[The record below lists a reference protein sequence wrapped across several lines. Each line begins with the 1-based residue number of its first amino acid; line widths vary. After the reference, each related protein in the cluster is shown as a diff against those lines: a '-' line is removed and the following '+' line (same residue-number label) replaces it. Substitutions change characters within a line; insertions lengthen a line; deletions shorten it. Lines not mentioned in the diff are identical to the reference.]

1 MRSVILRPM
10 INRLGL
16 VLGMAGVLA
25 AGMLAAAQEPAILR
39 VGLLDSADS
48 PAGRGAQMA
57 IAEINGA
64 GGLLGPDGRV
74 YAFELLSVPVTTAD
88 EVRSGLQALAE
99 RDVLAILGPDD
110 TAVTLAVFNELR
122 ALARPVLTAATGD
135 SITIADTADFIFRS
149 RAPEQVYTQAAATF
163 LLERIRAQQIVIV
176 QAGEGTAESV
186 TTFMAAL
193 SSRNIVPRSTLQWNE
208 PDNLDNLLANLRNL
222 NPDTIAVWGQ
232 AEAAADLLVALRGA
246 GWEGTYFYRDAD
258 RPAFQE
264 IVRSALGPRL
274 GSVVGVTNWA
284 PGVRSAPS
292 DRFLRRYVTT
302 FGAVPDGLSAATY
315 DAVYLL
321 AAGIEVAGPA
331 PEQVRQGLQRLE
343 SRVGVQG
350 TFTPGR
356 FVIGETI
363 NAVVLFELNAYA
375 VPQVLSLYVNSLL
388 VPNPG
393 EEAVVLQ
400 TPVPPTPT
408 VTPTITPTATPEGV
422 YAIVQ
427 SARLNVRT
435 GPGLTYDV
443 IGQLQAGDVVFPVGA
458 NADFSWLVVP
468 FRGSTGWVA
477 TYLVDLRG
485 PRNLLPVI
493 VPPPSPTPVIT
504 ATPSPVP
511 LADLIVLSAS
521 VEPVRPISGQQFLV
535 RAVIRNQGV
544 VTSVETALAASFQP
558 GEVYTS
564 APIMPLAPGQST
576 EVFLTPTVS
585 GSGTYTVQLVTD
597 LNNLVNE
604 GPAGEANNLYPVTYT
619 LDRAVLRA
627 GAAVLA
633 PGQEHDMM
641 GSGTS
646 ILRWDGVTL
655 SALNGAQVAVLPG
668 VTWGGLYYDLLLG
681 VAGGGVPRASLPTG
695 AVVGLITAPEGYR
708 GALRIDGYDGDTIR
722 YTFRVYTP

>member
-1 MRSVILRPM
+1 MRSMMV
-10 INRLGL
+10 RL
-16 VLGMAGVLA
+16 VVVMVAMLA
-25 AGMLAAAQEPAILR
+25 LSMLAAAQGPTILR
-39 VGLLDSADS
+39 LGLLGSADS

-110 TAVTLAVFNELR
+110 TAVTLAVFNDLR

-149 RAPEQVYTQAAATF
+149 RAPEQVYAQAAATF
-163 LLERIRAQQIVIV
+163 LLERLRAQNVVII

-186 TTFMAAL
+186 ATFTAAL
-193 SSRNIVPRSTLQWNE
+193 GSRNIVPRSTLQWNDPE
-208 PDNLDNLLANLRNL
+208 ALDSLLANLRSL
-222 NPDTIAVWGQ
+222 NPEVVAVWGGV
-232 AEAAADLLVALRGA
+232 EAAADLLVALRGA

-258 RPAFQE
+258 QLPFQE
-264 IVRSALGPRL
+264 AIRSALGPRL
-274 GSVVGVTNWA
+274 GSVVGVTNWT

-302 FGAVPDGLSAATY
+302 FGAVPDGLSAAFY

-321 AAGIEVAGPA
+321 AAGIEAAGPA
-331 PEQVRQGLQRLE
+331 PEQVRQGLQGLE

-363 NAVVLFELNAYA
+363 NAAAVFELNAYA
-375 VPQVLSLYVNSLL
+375 IPQVLSLVVNNQL

-393 EEAVVLQ
+393 EDTVSLQ
-400 TPVPPTPT
+400 TPVAATPT
-408 VTPTITPTATPEGV
+408 VSPTPSPTATPEGV
-422 YAIVQ
+422 YGIVQ
-427 SARLNVRT
+427 SQRLNVRT
-435 GPGLTYDV
+435 GPGLNYEV
-443 IGQLQAGDVVFPVGA
+443 IGQLQGGETIFPVGA
-458 NADFSWLVVP
+458 NADFTWLVVP
-468 FRGSTGWVA
+468 FRGATGWVA
-477 TYLVDLRG
+477 AYLVDLRG
-485 PRNLLPVI
+485 DRNLLPII

-504 ATPSPVP
+504 PTPSPAP
-511 LADLIVLSAS
+511 LADLIVISAS
-521 VEPVRPISGQQFLV
+521 IEPVRPISGQQFLV
-535 RAVIRNQGV
+535 RAVVRNQGV
-544 VTSVETALAASFQP
+544 VNSVETALAASFQP

-564 APIMPLAPGQST
+564 APILPLAPGQSI
-576 EVFLTPTVS
+576 EVFLTPTVN

-604 GPAGEANNLYPVTYT
+604 GPVGEANNLYPVTYT

-627 GAAVLA
+627 GTAVLA

-646 ILRWDGVTL
+646 ILRWDGAAL
-655 SALNGAQVAVLPG
+655 SALNGAQVTLLPG
-668 VTWGGLYYDLLLG
+668 MTWGGLYYDLLLG
-681 VAGGGVPRASLPTG
+681 VAGGSVPRVNLPAGT
-695 AVVGLITAPEGYR
+695 VVGLITAPEGYR
-708 GALRIDGYDGDTIR
+708 GALRIDGYDGDTLR
-722 YTFRVYTP
+722 YTFRVYAP

>member
-1 MRSVILRPM
+1 MRSM
-10 INRLGL
+10 IFRLGL
-16 VLGMAGVLA
+16 VLGIIGVLGAGVLA
-25 AGMLAAAQEPAILR
+25 LAQEPTILR
-39 VGLLDSADS
+39 LGLLESADS
-48 PAGRGAQMA
+48 PAGRGVQLA

-64 GGLLGPDGRV
+64 GGLLGPDGRG

-99 RDVLAILGPDD
+99 RGVLAILALVD
-110 TAVTLAVFNELR
+110 TAVTLAVFNDLR

-149 RAPEQVYTQAAATF
+149 RAPEQVYAQAAATY
-163 LLERIRAQQIVIV
+163 LLERVGARELVIV

-186 TTFMAAL
+186 ATFTAAL
-193 SSRNIVPRSTLQWNE
+193 GSRNIVPRSTLQWND
-208 PDNLDNLLANLRNL
+208 PDTLENLLASLRSL

-232 AEAAADLLVALRGA
+232 AEAAADLLIALRED

-258 RPAFQE
+258 RVVFQE
-264 IVRSALGPRL
+264 AVRTALGPRL
-274 GSVVGVTNWA
+274 GLVVGVTNWT
-284 PGVRSAPS
+284 PGVRSAAS

-302 FGAVPDGLSAATY
+302 FGAVPDGLSAAYY

-321 AAGIEVAGPA
+321 AAGIEAAGPA
-331 PEQVRQGLQRLE
+331 PDQIRQGLQSLE

-356 FVIGETI
+356 FIIGETI
-363 NAVVLFELNAYA
+363 NTAALFELNTYA
-375 VPQVLSLYVNSLL
+375 VPQVVSLYANSLL

-393 EEAVVLQ
+393 EEGVTLQ
-400 TPVPPTPT
+400 TPAPPTPS
-408 VTPTITPTATPEGV
+408 VSPTPTPTATPEGV
-422 YAIVQ
+422 YGIVQ

-435 GPGLTYDV
+435 GPGLNYDV
-443 IGQLQAGDVVFPVGA
+443 IGQLEGGEVIFPVGA

-485 PRNLLPVI
+485 PRNLLPIVI
-493 VPPPSPTPVIT
+493 PPPSPTPVIT
-504 ATPSPVP
+504 LTPSPVP
-511 LADLIVLSAS
+511 LADLIVISAS

-535 RAVIRNQGV
+535 RVVVRNQGV
-544 VTSVETALAASFQP
+544 VGSVETALAASFQP
-558 GEVYTS
+558 GEVYTW

-627 GAAVLA
+627 GSAVLA
-633 PGQEHDMM
+633 PGQEHDIM

-646 ILRWDGVTL
+646 ILRWDGATL
-655 SALNGAQVAVLPG
+655 SAINGAQVAVLPG
-668 VTWGGLYYDLLLG
+668 VNWSGLYYDLLLS
-681 VAGGGVPRASLPTG
+681 VAGGSVPRASLPTG
-695 AVVGLITAPEGYR
+695 AVVGFITVPEGYR
-708 GALRIDGYDGDTIR
+708 GALRIDGYDGDTLR
-722 YTFRVYTP
+722 YTFRVYAP